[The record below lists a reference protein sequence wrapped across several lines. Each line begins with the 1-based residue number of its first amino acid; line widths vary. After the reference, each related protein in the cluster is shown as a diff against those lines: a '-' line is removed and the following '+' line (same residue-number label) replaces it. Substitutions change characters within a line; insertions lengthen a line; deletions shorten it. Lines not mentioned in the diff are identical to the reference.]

1 MGKYIR
7 MKEKCFIQAIK
18 EVYFVE
24 TKAKAKL
31 KLPSFFLQKETRQL

>member
-1 MGKYIR
+1 

-24 TKAKAKL
+24 TKE
-31 KLPSFFLQKETRQL
+31 SRQTYTFEYISGEN